1 MRTKWQRREAGAG
14 LLFLLP
20 SLAGFLVFSL
30 VPFVIMIGKSFTQ
43 GVGRI
48 RFVGLA
54 NYTDLLSNDVFLLAA
69 KNTLRFEAVCV
80 PLICILSFFIA
91 LGLQKIPKFWLRA
104 AIILPLVIPAASVS
118 MIFHILVADGGTAQ
132 KFLALF
138 GMEEAS
144 ILHSPAAFYALVVFY
159 LWKNI
164 GYTVILFLAGLNA
177 IPREYSQAASI
188 DGANGAQILRYITI
202 PRIAPTAFLVFIIAI
217 IRTFSSFREAYLL
230 AGNYPHTSIYML
242 QHFMQNNFA
251 ALNYQ
256 RLSVAALLVFAVI
269 FLLVWVIYRLR
280 NRMED

>member
-118 MIFHILVADGGTAQ
+118 MIFNILVADGGGAQ

-144 ILHSPAAFYALVVFY
+144 ILHSPAAFYALVVF
-159 LWKNI
+159 
-164 GYTVILFLAGLNA
+164 
-177 IPREYSQAASI
+177 
-188 DGANGAQILRYITI
+188 
-202 PRIAPTAFLVFIIAI
+202 
-217 IRTFSSFREAYLL
+217 
-230 AGNYPHTSIYML
+230 
-242 QHFMQNNFA
+242 
-251 ALNYQ
+251 
-256 RLSVAALLVFAVI
+256 
-269 FLLVWVIYRLR
+269 
-280 NRMED
+280 

>member
-1 MRTKWQRREAGAG
+1 
-14 LLFLLP
+14 
-20 SLAGFLVFSL
+20 
-30 VPFVIMIGKSFTQ
+30 
-43 GVGRI
+43 
-48 RFVGLA
+48 
-54 NYTDLLSNDVFLLAA
+54 
-69 KNTLRFEAVCV
+69 
-80 PLICILSFFIA
+80 
-91 LGLQKIPKFWLRA
+91 QKIPKFWLRA

-118 MIFHILVADGGTAQ
+118 MIFNILVADGGGAQ
-132 KFLALF
+132 KFLMLL

-177 IPREYSQAASI
+177 IPKEYAQAASI